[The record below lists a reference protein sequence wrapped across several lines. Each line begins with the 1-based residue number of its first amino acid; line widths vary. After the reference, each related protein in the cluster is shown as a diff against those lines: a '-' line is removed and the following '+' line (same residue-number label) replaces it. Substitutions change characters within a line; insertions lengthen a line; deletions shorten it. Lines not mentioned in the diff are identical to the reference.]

1 MRRFTFVA
9 AMFMLAATSARAESG
24 AFASVSSLDA
34 GARAR
39 LETNIAQARTREPS
53 TFDAVRSVVAHADE
67 LDRRKQGR
75 FAPMGP
81 IFRGIARG
89 HAGAAMALLEPLVAP
104 ERFSL
109 PSSDSARIALRAGL
123 LEAAGDQRDPAA
135 APVFRAILANATET
149 FEVRAAAEALG
160 KLAASGSAES
170 AGDVALLARL
180 ATTPGPKQDAVVA
193 GLGSCRR
200 IGAARALASVA
211 SQGKRGM
218 PAKWLLR
225 SLAAMGS
232 TWALAT
238 PNAAPAAEI
247 PSIRETTARAA
258 FAMFLAAQD
267 DDVRSE
273 AATALVVIDHPDAP
287 RWVASA
293 RSSASPALATALD
306 TLAQRLAH
314 GATRTR

>member
-34 GARAR
+34 ASRAR
-39 LETNIAQARTREPS
+39 LDTAIARAHTREPS

-123 LEAAGDQRDPAA
+123 IEAAGDQRDPEA
-135 APVFRAILANATET
+135 APVFRAILANGTEN

-160 KLAASGSAES
+160 KIATN
-170 AGDVALLARL
+170 GDVATLAHL
-180 ATTPGPKQDAVVA
+180 ATTPGPKQDAVIA

-200 IGAARALASVA
+200 IGAARALASVVT
-211 SQGKRGM
+211 QGKRGM

-273 AATALVVIDHPDAP
+273 AATALVVLDHPDAP
-287 RWVASA
+287 AWVASA
-293 RSSASPALATALD
+293 RLSSAPALATALD